1 VGVIVKHRKLDRNL
15 ARYKGRFAKPAGIF
29 VALFVFYCICSL
41 AKADSILPGPTYS
54 TTGGGTVSLS
64 PDASV
69 FADAVI
75 GPMESG
81 GGSATLTY
89 YFEVLGPAN
98 ASATID
104 ITGEALVAFD
114 GVQDGTYFSVG
125 AGIELGG
132 ETLQNAFCSSSYDPA
147 DCVMGVEDT
156 IKQGVLDN
164 TQYTLTLAV
173 NVSAANYYTDATTTV
188 AALVDPMISFDPS
201 FNSTGFSLDLS
212 PGVGN
217 EFIPSSLTPAPEPRM
232 FFVMGAAI
240 LLSALA
246 VRFQH
251 AVVGNKR

>member
-1 VGVIVKHRKLDRNL
+1 MKHRKPGTNL
-15 ARYKGRFAKPAGIF
+15 VYLKILLAKPAGIF
-29 VALFVFYCICSL
+29 AALLISSCLCSL
-41 AKADSILPGPTYS
+41 AKADLILPNPTYS

-64 PDASV
+64 PDASL

-89 YFEVLGPAN
+89 YFEVFGPAN
-98 ASATID
+98 GGATID
-104 ITGEALVAFD
+104 ITGEALVAYD
-114 GVQDGTYFSVG
+114 GVEDGTYFSVG
-125 AGIELGG
+125 AGIALGG

-147 DCVMGVEDT
+147 DCVLGVEDT
-156 IKQGVLDN
+156 IRQGIADN

-173 NVSAANYYTDATTTV
+173 NVLAANYYVDATTTV

-217 EFIPSSLTPAPEPRM
+217 EFIPGSLTPVPEPPT
-232 FFVMGAAI
+232 FFMMGAVI
-240 LLSALA
+240 LLAAVA
-246 VRFQH
+246 VRFSPRFRACLQ
-251 AVVGNKR
+251 RR